1 MTSYQNT
8 TNDCKQKECP
18 LFNTTPFTVYRLSC
32 DAPVATKI
40 DKSNINHTT
49 PYHQVLSDYNN
60 FKPTCTLTNSQYC
73 TNPQKS
79 F

>member
-8 TNDCKQKECP
+8 SGDCKQKECP

-32 DAPVATKI
+32 DAPQISKVDRSA
-40 DKSNINHTT
+40 INHTI
-49 PYHQVLSDYNN
+49 PSHQVANDYNN
-60 FKPTCTLTNSQYC
+60 FKPTCTLTSSQYC
-73 TNPQKS
+73 TNSQTS